1 MAMPT
6 YEYACTTC
14 GNRFEIFQRFAEDS
28 LTICDVCGGT
38 LRKVFHPAG
47 IVLKGSGF
55 YRTDSRK
62 AGVGAGGS
70 DGSGSG
76 SGSGSRAGSGS
87 DGSDTSSSKGTSS
100 GSDSG
105 SDSGSGSKGSSSSGS
120 GSKAPFGASGGS

>member
-76 SGSGSRAGSGS
+76 SRAGTGS

-120 GSKAPFGASGGS
+120 GSKAPSGASGGS